1 MRYLADL
8 LTLTRLILS
17 IILIVISFTGGTPEQ
32 AFVIFLTAEL
42 TDTFDGTCA
51 RKWPFPK
58 DKTPKYRKYAAQ
70 FDMVSDVLLAAGQV
84 LFCTLRVNWP
94 VGLAVILYYTVVC
107 ASLELIL
114 YGKLFGHP
122 DNCTKNSLTKRNFPL
137 PKKIVLARR
146 YLYTI
151 CLGVVNAV
159 ILFATNW
166 PDPIKYGLFA
176 FGCSI
181 FVFIWFFLR
190 QRRKNVS
197 RDAVDIEQKLTK
209 EAKSSTRE
217 AKASAK
223 GAKVSASKSS
233 KSPK

>member
-8 LTLTRLILS
+8 LTLSRFILAS
-17 IILIVISFTGGTPEQ
+17 ILLVL
-32 AFVIFLTAEL
+32 AFVGSPAENAFIIFLTAEL

-58 DKTPKYRKYAAQ
+58 NKTPKYRKYAALY
-70 FDMVSDVLLAAGQV
+70 DMVSDALLAVAHV
-84 LFCTLRVNWP
+84 LFCTLQVNWI
-94 VGLAVILYYTVVC
+94 VGLVVIIYYTVVC
-107 ASLELIL
+107 GTIELIV

-137 PKKIVLARR
+137 AKKLVLARR

-151 CLGVVNAV
+151 CLGIVNAF

-166 PDPIKYGLFA
+166 PDPVKYGLFI

-190 QRRKNVS
+190 QRRQHVS
-197 RDAVDIEQKLTK
+197 RDAVEIEKQLSRK
-209 EAKSSTRE
+209 
-217 AKASAK
+217 
-223 GAKVSASKSS
+223 
-233 KSPK
+233 